1 MTIWRMT
8 MNSIISKN
16 HRLLTSILR
25 NQTQSSSSS
34 FLLPCPSPSSLH
46 PILSTTSIR
55 NLHSARSRDDFSAR
69 YELSPPTNWGIQI
82 VPEKK
87 AYVVERF
94 GRYRKTLDP
103 RIHLLILVVDRIAY
117 VHSLKEEAIP
127 MSRTKSLM

>member
-16 HRLLTSILR
+16 HRLLTSTLR

-34 FLLPCPSPSSLH
+34 FLLPCPSRSSLH

-55 NLHSARSRDDFSAR
+55 NLHSAHRRDDFSAR
-69 YELSPPTNWGIQI
+69 YELSTPTNWGIRI

-87 AYVVERF
+87 AYVVERRR
-94 GRYRKTLDP
+94 RYRKTLDP
-103 RIHLLILVVDRIAY
+103 GIHLLIPVVDRIAS

>member
-16 HRLLTSILR
+16 HRLLTSTLR

-34 FLLPCPSPSSLH
+34 FLLPCPSRSSLH

-69 YELSPPTNWGIQI
+69 SALLHLLLPVHFLSHLLSNNISFEFRHCLDILSFERFKIRIVNPYELGHPNCSRKEGIC
-82 VPEKK
+82 
-87 AYVVERF
+87 
-94 GRYRKTLDP
+94 G
-103 RIHLLILVVDRIAY
+103 
-117 VHSLKEEAIP
+117 
-127 MSRTKSLM
+127 